1 MKYAATC
8 LGFAALAAAHGYVD
22 NATIGGEEYTFY
34 QPYLDPYMDP
44 APERVSRPIQGNGP
58 VTDMSLIDIQCG
70 GYSAGD
76 QPGSSPAPISAT
88 AEAGSNVTLHWTLW
102 PSSHFGPTMTYMAR
116 CPGDCTQYLPGKE
129 AVWFKIA
136 EHGQNADGSWATDPL
151 TQPGNDGYT
160 YTIPEC
166 LKPGHYVVRHELF
179 AMHAAPTQVFPGC
192 HQLKVTGDGDT
203 VPSDLVSFPGAYTN
217 ENVEYDPSKESYAI
231 PGPEVFTC

>member
-1 MKYAATC
+1 MN
-8 LGFAALAAAHGYVD
+8 FAALAAAHGYVD

-44 APERVSRPIQGNGP
+44 AVRQAPIMPERVSRPIQGNGP

-70 GYSAGD
+70 GYTEGGE
-76 QPGSSPAPISAT
+76 PGSSPAPISAT

-136 EHGQNADGSWATDPL
+136 EQGQLPDGSWATDPL
-151 TQPGNDGYT
+151 TQPGNAGYT

-192 HQLKVTGDGDT
+192 HQLEVTGDGNT
-203 VPSDLVSFPGAYTN
+203 VPSELVAFPGAYTN

-231 PGPEVFTC
+231 PGPDVFTC

>member
-1 MKYAATC
+1 
-8 LGFAALAAAHGYVD
+8 
-22 NATIGGEEYTFY
+22 
-34 QPYLDPYMDP
+34 
-44 APERVSRPIQGNGP
+44 
-58 VTDMSLIDIQCG
+58 
-70 GYSAGD
+70 
-76 QPGSSPAPISAT
+76 
-88 AEAGSNVTLHWTLW
+88 
-102 PSSHFGPTMTYMAR
+102 
-116 CPGDCTQYLPGKE
+116 CTEYLPGKE

-192 HQLKVTGDGDT
+192 HQLKVTGGGDT

-217 ENVEYDPSKESYAI
+217 ENVEYDPSKDSYDI